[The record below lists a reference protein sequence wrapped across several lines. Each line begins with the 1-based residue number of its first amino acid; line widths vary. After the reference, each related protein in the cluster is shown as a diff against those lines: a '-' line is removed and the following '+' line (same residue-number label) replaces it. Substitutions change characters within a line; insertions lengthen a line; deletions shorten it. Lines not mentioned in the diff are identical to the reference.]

1 MYYAIWFAIIYCTF
15 HFAIFMIST
24 GGKSSE
30 ELATEEIRQLKELHK
45 KEEPTQKD
53 RLEKAESLRRMAHPM
68 ICEILRHTPEEIKM
82 SYWTNDKMQKIWNK
96 REIYQLGLLF
106 DFLPTELLPEEFMQY
121 TPIWKEY
128 YLTIYGMHPIDGD
141 IYTERPI
148 EPRDEINER
157 CRSIVKKYG
166 YWDYDKERPNIFRS
180 DELYRFLKF
189 PNDYEEEEAAE
200 LRRELVKRNEMESLA
215 TKEFEKSLEE
225 ARKS

>member
-1 MYYAIWFAIIYCTF
+1 MTVAVTFLVVSFMFYFAIG
-15 HFAIFMIST
+15 MI
-24 GGKSSE
+24 
-30 ELATEEIRQLKELHK
+30 ATEGKPREQREREAAERLR
-45 KEEPTQKD
+45 EEHRKMKPTEEEK
-53 RLEKAESLRRMAHPM
+53 LEEAKRLRRIYHPM
-68 ICEILRHTPEEIKM
+68 ICEILRRTPEELKR
-82 SYWTNDKMQKIWNK
+82 SYWTTDRVQGVYSD
-96 REIYQLGLLF
+96 RDIYQLGMLF
-106 DFLPTELLPEEFMQY
+106 DFRPRDLWPKEMATA
-121 TPIWKEY
+121 TPVWKEHI
-128 YLTIYGMHPIDGD
+128 LIKYGMHPIDGD